1 MSLYKMRTGLLLP
14 FLLALLVVPVMGSS
28 SDLGHLSG
36 IVKDRSGKPLANLV
50 VALVAQ
56 AGGEMLPVFTRT
68 DPSGRLQFTNIESGL
83 YELQVKSSAYQSPQ
97 GRVVEIPAGRTA
109 SVSLV
114 LHQLLSL
121 GPDDRENV
129 GIKTLLRSAADKR
142 VIFRTQENFP
152 GSEGRSRSLF
162 EAASF
167 EIYSNAGL
175 GNADHSGG
183 STTNFAFR
191 ESLGTANHVVAGQVA
206 SSADTSWRVKNL
218 LTYDFGDDHSLQLL
232 MGYGRI
238 NNGHPN
244 IATLEAPFA
253 GNQPYYPSAA
263 GAANILSLG
272 MQDRLTFGDLLS
284 LNLGFELNKVRGGIE
299 QTIVSPNAELTL
311 QPFDS
316 TSLQARVTSKRETLG
331 DTIDLPDGERVNLTD
346 AVSLSMLDGHPTEL
360 ARARFWEA
368 SLTQQVSAATELQ
381 LAAFR
386 NQFFGASIPFF
397 ALVGGPAPEFF
408 KLSNSVSENSG
419 YRLTLK
425 QKFGENFKASLSYVN
440 ATAEGLDSPGPSLLV
455 ERGVLETLI
464 RRQGFHALAAQL
476 DAVIPATSTKLT
488 ALLKAV
494 PGGHPI
500 TSLDAISDF
509 YQTGN
514 KGISLYVRQVVPVP
528 VSWLEFLGLD
538 FLQDYKFEAL
548 LDVRNLTNEEFG
560 IIRTAQGNLVLVQN
574 PRTFR
579 GGIAVNF

>member
-1 MSLYKMRTGLLLP
+1 MDLYKVRRSLLTLLL
-14 FLLALLVVPVMGSS
+14 ATLLVVPSLGAGA
-28 SDLGHLSG
+28 DLGHLIG
-36 IVKDRSGKPLANLV
+36 IVNDRSGKPVANLV
-50 VALVAQ
+50 VALVSQ
-56 AGGEMLPVFTRT
+56 ASGEVLPVFTRT

-142 VIFRTQENFP
+142 VIFRGRDNFP
-152 GSEGRSRSLF
+152 RPEGRSRNPF
-162 EAASF
+162 ESATF
-167 EIYSNAGL
+167 EIYSNTGL

-183 STTNFAFR
+183 SITNFAFR
-191 ESLGTANHVVAGQVA
+191 ESLGPSNYVVAGQVA
-206 SSADTSWRVKNL
+206 SAADTSWRVKNL
-218 LTYDFGDDHSLQLL
+218 LTYDFGDSHSLQLL
-232 MGYGRI
+232 MGYGRF
-238 NNGHPN
+238 NNGHPS
-244 IATLEAPFA
+244 IAALEAPFA
-253 GNQPYYPSAA
+253 ANQPYPPAA
-263 GAANILSLG
+263 GATNVLSLG
-272 MQDRLTFGDLLS
+272 LQDRLTFGDLLS
-284 LNLGFELNKVRGGIE
+284 LNLGFELNKVRGGLR
-299 QTIVSPNAELTL
+299 QTVVSPNAELTI
-311 QPFDS
+311 QPLDS
-316 TSLQARVTSKRETLG
+316 TILQARVTSKRETLG
-331 DTIDLPDGERVNLTD
+331 DTIDLPDGERVNLAD
-346 AVSLSMLDGHPTEL
+346 AVSLSMLDGHPTDL

-386 NQFFGASIPFF
+386 NQFFGSSMPFF

-408 KLSNSVSENSG
+408 KLSDSMSQNSG
-419 YRLTLK
+419 YRLTVK
-425 QKFGENFKASLSYVN
+425 QKFGENFKASLSYVR
-440 ATAEGLDSPGPSLLV
+440 ATAEGLDSAGPSLLV

-476 DAVIPATSTKLT
+476 DAVIPATSTELT

-494 PGGHPI
+494 PGGQPI
-500 TSLDAISDF
+500 TSLDAIYDF

-514 KGISLYVRQVVPVP
+514 KGINLYVRQVVPVP

-548 LDVRNLTNEEFG
+548 LDIRNLTNEEFG

-579 GGIAVNF
+579 GGFAVNF